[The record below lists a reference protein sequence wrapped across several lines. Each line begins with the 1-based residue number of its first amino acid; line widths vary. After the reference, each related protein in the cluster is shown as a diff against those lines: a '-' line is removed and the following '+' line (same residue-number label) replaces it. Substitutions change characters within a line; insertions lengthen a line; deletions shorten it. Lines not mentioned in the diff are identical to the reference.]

1 MSVECTKIIVV
12 LGMHRSGTSALTR
25 GLQALGVELGGNLMP
40 AFDGNNSKGFWED
53 LEIVAINDALLEQC
67 GQSWHSL
74 GDLSQC
80 NWAELLASPHGRR
93 AVDYLAEQIERYRL
107 FAFKDPRMA
116 RLLPFWKLVFQRLGV
131 TPVFLIASRNPISVA
146 LSLEARDGFPAEKSH
161 LLWLEHCLPSLLET
175 QGYKRLVISYD
186 RLLAS
191 PREQLLRIARLSGL
205 EKPSDAD
212 LLEYSESF
220 LDKQLRHSHFSVEDM
235 QCAPGLL
242 AEARFLFELLEQLAT
257 DAQDLNDSNTSE
269 ALNSLT
275 LQLQR
280 YAPLRALL
288 ATQEHRGADQ
298 QRQISL
304 LEQQLQQAVIAHAN
318 ELTQQHAAQVQ
329 QEEAMQRQAA
339 QQEEAMQRQAAQ
351 HAEQAQLSA
360 QQKKHLEH
368 QVASLQQD
376 LLSTHA
382 SIAEIR
388 SSTSWRL
395 TRPWRAAGSFAKR
408 LVGWSRRSLR
418 SIARALYF
426 QLPQRFR
433 APLLYW
439 VFGRLGFL
447 LRNSIHYENWQRQQQ
462 VSRSEGIEGLYG
474 LAHEADAES
483 PSAGRYALEQSCAS
497 QYCYLPPRRT
507 PSIERALSGLA
518 RHPLISIITPVYGVA
533 PRYLEKLIHSVEQQW
548 YSNWELILVEDAGP
562 NEDTRRFMQGLDDP
576 RIKVRFLE
584 QNGGISHASNIALSM
599 ARGEYVAFLDH
610 DDELT
615 LDALYEVVKVINEH
629 DPDLIYSDEDKIDAT
644 GNFSDPFFKPGW
656 SPDAL
661 MSIMYTCHLCCIR
674 SHLVEAVGGLRLG
687 YEGAQDYD
695 LILRITEQTQ
705 RVVHIPKVLYH
716 WRILPSSIAS
726 SIDAKPYASDAVRRV
741 KEDAL
746 QRRML
751 SGCVESVAQMP
762 GQFRINYRPIGT
774 PLVSIIIPTRDNY
787 SILRQCIESILE
799 KTRYGNYEIILM
811 DNQSVDENA
820 LAYYRSLD
828 LLPQIQLQRYPHP
841 FNYSA
846 INNLASRYAKGEFLL
861 FLNDDTQVIE
871 GDWLERLL
879 GFAQL
884 EHVGAVG
891 AKLLFPGSERI
902 QHCGVL
908 NLADGPG
915 HAFYNARND
924 MPLYFGRNIL
934 DWNWLAVTGAC
945 LMVARHK
952 FESIGGFDEALP
964 IAYNDVDLCLR
975 LHRAGWHNVVCS
987 AVTLV
992 HHESVSR
999 GVDHE
1004 DAVKLKRLGRER
1016 RKLFHKHPGYFMR
1029 DPYYNNNLHQ
1039 NSVDF
1044 LVLNY

>member
-25 GLQALGVELGGNLMP
+25 GLQALGVELGGNLMT
-40 AFDGNNSKGFWED
+40 AFEGNNSKGFWED

-80 NWAELLASPHGRR
+80 NWAALLASPYGQR
-93 AVDYLAEQIERYRL
+93 AIEYLALQIERYQL

-146 LSLEARDGFPAEKSH
+146 LSLEKRDGFPAEKSH

-205 EKPSDAD
+205 EEPSEAD
-212 LLEYSESF
+212 LVEYSESF
-220 LDKQLRHSHFSVEDM
+220 LDEQLRHSHFSVEDI
-235 QCAPGLL
+235 QGNPSLL
-242 AEARFLFELLEQLAT
+242 AETRLLFELLEQLAT
-257 DAQDLNDSNTSE
+257 DAQDLNDRNASE
-269 ALNSLT
+269 ALINIT

-288 ATQEHRGADQ
+288 ATQEHSAANQ

-304 LEQQLQQAVIAHAN
+304 LEQQLQQAVSDHAN
-318 ELTQQHAAQVQ
+318 ELAQQHAVRAQQ
-329 QEEAMQRQAA
+329 LLEQEEQLQRQAT
-339 QQEEAMQRQAAQ
+339 Q
-351 HAEQAQLSA
+351 HAEQAQLFA
-360 QQKKHLEH
+360 QQKMHLEH

-376 LLSTHA
+376 LQGAHA
-382 SIAEIR
+382 SIAEIC

-395 TRPWRAAGSFAKR
+395 TQPWRAAGSFAKR

-426 QLPQRFR
+426 RLPQRFR
-433 APLLYW
+433 EPLLNW
-439 VFGRLGFL
+439 VFSRLGILF
-447 LRNSIHYENWQRQQQ
+447 RTSIHYENWQRQQQ
-462 VSRSEGIEGLYG
+462 ANSATGIQGLYG
-474 LAHEADAES
+474 LRHEADAES
-483 PSAGRYALEQSCAS
+483 LSAGRYALEQSSAS
-497 QYCYLPPRRT
+497 PYCYLPPRRT
-507 PSIERALSGLA
+507 ASIEQALSGFT

-548 YSNWELILVEDAGP
+548 YPNWELILVEDAGP
-562 NEDTRRFMQGLDDP
+562 NEETRRFMRGLNNP

-599 ARGEYVAFLDH
+599 AQGEYVAFLDH

-615 LDALYEVVKVINEH
+615 LDALYEVVKIINEH
-629 DPDLIYSDEDKIDAT
+629 DPDLIYSDEDKIDAA

-674 SHLVEAVGGLRLG
+674 STLVNAVGGLRIG

-695 LILRITEQTQ
+695 LILRIAEQTQ
-705 RVVHIPKVLYH
+705 RIVHIPKVLYH

-726 SIDAKPYASDAVRRV
+726 SIDAKPYASDAVRRI

-751 SGCVESVAQMP
+751 SGRIEPVAQMP
-762 GQFRINYRPIGT
+762 GQFRINYHPVGT
-774 PLVSIIIPTRDNY
+774 PLVSIIIPSRDNHL
-787 SILRQCIESILE
+787 ILRQCIESILE

-811 DNQSVDENA
+811 DNQSVD
-820 LAYYRSLD
+820 
-828 LLPQIQLQRYPHP
+828 
-841 FNYSA
+841 
-846 INNLASRYAKGEFLL
+846 
-861 FLNDDTQVIE
+861 
-871 GDWLERLL
+871 
-879 GFAQL
+879 
-884 EHVGAVG
+884 
-891 AKLLFPGSERI
+891 
-902 QHCGVL
+902 
-908 NLADGPG
+908 
-915 HAFYNARND
+915 
-924 MPLYFGRNIL
+924 
-934 DWNWLAVTGAC
+934 
-945 LMVARHK
+945 
-952 FESIGGFDEALP
+952 
-964 IAYNDVDLCLR
+964 
-975 LHRAGWHNVVCS
+975 
-987 AVTLV
+987 
-992 HHESVSR
+992 
-999 GVDHE
+999 
-1004 DAVKLKRLGRER
+1004 
-1016 RKLFHKHPGYFMR
+1016 
-1029 DPYYNNNLHQ
+1029 
-1039 NSVDF
+1039 
-1044 LVLNY
+1044 

>member
-40 AFDGNNSKGFWED
+40 AFEGNNSKGFWED

-74 GDLSQC
+74 GDLSQG
-80 NWAELLASPHGRR
+80 NWAALLASPHGQR
-93 AVDYLAEQIERYRL
+93 AVYYLSKQIERYRL

-131 TPVFLIASRNPISVA
+131 TPIFLIASRNPISVA
-146 LSLEARDGFPAEKSH
+146 LSLEKRDGFPAEKSH

-175 QGYKRLVISYD
+175 QGYTRLVISYD

-205 EKPSDAD
+205 NAPTDED
-212 LLEYSESF
+212 LVEYVESF
-220 LDKQLRHSHFSVEDM
+220 LDEQLRHSHFSAKDI

-242 AEARFLFELLEQLAT
+242 AETRLLFELLEQLAT
-257 DAQDLNDSNTSE
+257 DAQDLNDRNTSE
-269 ALNSLT
+269 ALSNLT

-280 YAPLRALL
+280 YEPLRALL
-288 ATQEHRGADQ
+288 ATQEHSVANQ

-304 LEQQLQQAVIAHAN
+304 LEQQLQQTVIAHAN
-318 ELTQQHAAQVQ
+318 ELAQQAVQVQ
-329 QEEAMQRQAA
+329 
-339 QQEEAMQRQAAQ
+339 
-351 HAEQAQLSA
+351 LFV
-360 QQKKHLEH
+360 QQKKYLEH

-376 LLSTHA
+376 LLNAHA

-388 SSTSWRL
+388 GSSSWRL
-395 TRPWRAAGSFAKR
+395 TQPLRAAGSFAKR
-408 LVGWSRRSLR
+408 LVGRSRNALR
-418 SIARALYF
+418 SIARTVYF
-426 QLPQRFR
+426 RLPQRLR
-433 APLLYW
+433 APLLSW
-439 VFGRLGFL
+439 VFSRLGFL
-447 LRNSIHYENWQRQQQ
+447 FRNSIHYENWQRQQQ
-462 VSRSEGIEGLYG
+462 VSRAEGIQGLYG
-474 LAHEADAES
+474 LTHSADAES
-483 PSAGRYALEQSCAS
+483 KSAGRYALEQSCAS
-497 QYCYLPPRRT
+497 RYCYLPPRR
-507 PSIERALSGLA
+507 SASVEQALSGFA
-518 RHPLISIITPVYGVA
+518 CRPLISIITPVYGVA
-533 PRYLEKLIHSVEQQW
+533 PRYLEKLIKSVELQW
-548 YSNWELILVEDAGP
+548 YTNWELILVEDAGP
-562 NEDTRRFMQGLDDP
+562 NEDTRRFMRELDDP

-584 QNGGISHASNIALSM
+584 QNGGISHASNIALSL
-599 ARGEYVAFLDH
+599 AQGEYVAFLDH

-674 SHLVEAVGGLRLG
+674 SRLVEDVGGLRLG

-695 LILRITEQTQ
+695 LILRVTEQTQ
-705 RVVHIPKVLYH
+705 RVAHIPKVLYH

-726 SIDAKPYASDAVRRV
+726 SIDAKPYASDAVRRL

-762 GQFRINYRPIGT
+762 GQFRINYRPVDT
-774 PLVSIIIPTRDNY
+774 PLVSIIIPSRDNY
-787 SILRQCIESILE
+787 SILRQCIDSILE
-799 KTRYGNYEIILM
+799 KTRYENYEIILI
-811 DNQSVDENA
+811 DNQSVDEDA
-820 LAYYRSLD
+820 LLYYRSLE
-828 LLPQIQLQRYPHP
+828 LHPQIQLQHYPHP

-846 INNLASRYAKGEFLL
+846 INNLASRYATGEFLL

-915 HAFYNARND
+915 HAFYNARHD
-924 MPLYFGRNIL
+924 IPLYFGRNVL

-964 IAYNDVDLCLR
+964 IAYNDVDLCLG

-1004 DAVKLKRLGRER
+1004 DTVKLKRLGRER
-1016 RKLFHKHPGYFMR
+1016 RKLFYKHPDYFMR
-1029 DPYYNNNLHQ
+1029 DPYHNNNLHQ

-1044 LVLNY
+1044 LMLNY

>member
-1 MSVECTKIIVV
+1 MSVSASKVLVV

-40 AFDGNNSKGFWED
+40 AFEGNNSKGFWED

-80 NWAELLASPHGRR
+80 NWTALLASPYGRR
-93 AVDYLAEQIERYRL
+93 AVDYLAAQIERYRL

-146 LSLEARDGFPAEKSH
+146 LSLEKRDGFPAEKSH
-161 LLWLEHCLPSLLET
+161 LLWIEHCLPSLLET
-175 QGYKRLVISYD
+175 QGYKRMVISYD

-191 PREQLLRIARLSGL
+191 PREQLQRIARLSGL
-205 EKPSDAD
+205 EEPSEAD
-212 LLEYSESF
+212 LVEYSESF
-220 LDKQLRHSHFSVEDM
+220 LDKQLRHSHFSVEDI
-235 QCAPGLL
+235 QGNPGLL
-242 AEARFLFELLEQLAT
+242 AETRLLFELLEQLAT

-269 ALNSLT
+269 VLNNLM
-275 LQLQR
+275 LQLRR
-280 YAPLRALL
+280 YMPLRALL
-288 ATQEHRGADQ
+288 ATQEHSVLNQ

-304 LEQQLQQAVIAHAN
+304 LEQQLQNAVIAHAN
-318 ELTQQHAAQVQ
+318 ELAQQHAVQ
-329 QEEAMQRQAA
+329 EQLT
-339 QQEEAMQRQAAQ
+339 
-351 HAEQAQLSA
+351 EQAQLFA

-368 QVASLQQD
+368 QVARLQQD
-376 LLSTHA
+376 LLSAHA
-382 SIAEIR
+382 SMAEIR

-395 TRPWRAAGSFAKR
+395 TQPLRSAGSFAKR

-426 QLPQRFR
+426 RLPQRFR
-433 APLLYW
+433 APLLNW
-439 VFGRLGFL
+439 VFSRLGFL
-447 LRNSIHYENWQRQQQ
+447 FRTSIHYENWRRQQQ
-462 VSRSEGIEGLYG
+462 VSRAEGIQGLYG
-474 LAHEADAES
+474 LLYETDAES
-483 PSAGRYALEQSCAS
+483 PSTGRYALEQSYAS

-507 PSIERALSGLA
+507 TSIDQALSGFA

-533 PRYLEKLIHSVEQQW
+533 PRYLEKLIQSVEQQW

-562 NEDTRRFMQGLDDP
+562 NEETRRFMRGLDEP

-599 ARGEYVAFLDH
+599 AQGEYVAFLDH

-674 SHLVEAVGGLRLG
+674 SRLVEAIGGLRLG

-751 SGCVESVAQMP
+751 SGCVESVAHMP
-762 GQFRINYRPIGT
+762 GQFRINYRPVGT

-799 KTRYGNYEIILM
+799 RTRYENYEIILM
-811 DNQSVDENA
+811 DNQSVDEDS
-820 LAYYRSLD
+820 LAYYHSLD

-846 INNLASRYAKGEFLL
+846 INNLASRYAAGEYLL
-861 FLNDDTQVIE
+861 FLNDDTQVME

-964 IAYNDVDLCLR
+964 IAYNDVDLCLG

-987 AVTLV
+987 AVALV

-1004 DAVKLKRLGRER
+1004 DVVKLKRLGRER